1 MNASGREHAMDASGR
16 EHAMG
21 ASSRE
26 HAMGASSREH
36 AMGASSREHA
46 MDASSREHA
55 MGASSREH
63 AMGASSREHAMDASG
78 REHAMGAS
86 GREHAMGASSREHA
100 MGASGREHANGR
112 EHLFQRL
119 PFAFPRTFY
128 GSLGQCQGFAAPRK
142 NRAPLTPPQPST
154 KSYREESEGK
164 EQRTGAPGLRTTGC
178 GFTPRPI
185 LETLTPAGIS
195 LLRAKNG
202 LDKGVHLKMPSE
214 RLEGTEIRG
223 AN

>member
-1 MNASGREHAMDASGR
+1 
-16 EHAMG
+16 
-21 ASSRE
+21 
-26 HAMGASSREH
+26 
-36 AMGASSREHA
+36 
-46 MDASSREHA
+46 
-55 MGASSREH
+55 
-63 AMGASSREHAMDASG
+63 
-78 REHAMGAS
+78 
-86 GREHAMGASSREHA
+86 
-100 MGASGREHANGR
+100 
-112 EHLFQRL
+112 
-119 PFAFPRTFY
+119 RTFY

-202 LDKGVHLKMPSE
+202 LDKGVHLTRHVNLLANPLGWRMVK
-214 RLEGTEIRG
+214 EIIECRDTRG
-223 AN
+223 SGRSC

>member
-1 MNASGREHAMDASGR
+1 MD
-16 EHAMG
+16 
-21 ASSRE
+21 
-26 HAMGASSREH
+26 
-36 AMGASSREHA
+36 
-46 MDASSREHA
+46 
-55 MGASSREH
+55 
-63 AMGASSREHAMDASG
+63 
-78 REHAMGAS
+78 
-86 GREHAMGASSREHA
+86 ASSREHA

-142 NRAPLTPPQPST
+142 NRPPLTPPQPST

-202 LDKGVHLKMPSE
+202 LDKGVHLT
-214 RLEGTEIRG
+214 RLSAATYSRIINVRSRT
-223 AN
+223 ADSRSIWRA

>member
-1 MNASGREHAMDASGR
+1 
-16 EHAMG
+16 
-21 ASSRE
+21 
-26 HAMGASSREH
+26 
-36 AMGASSREHA
+36 
-46 MDASSREHA
+46 

-86 GREHAMGASSREHA
+86 GREHAMDASSREHA

-202 LDKGVHLKMPSE
+202 LDKGVHLRVLIARQTVQKVLLHLRGENMTPDVPRS
-214 RLEGTEIRG
+214 GTEAEG
-223 AN
+223 NAVGNQGDQNYDVP